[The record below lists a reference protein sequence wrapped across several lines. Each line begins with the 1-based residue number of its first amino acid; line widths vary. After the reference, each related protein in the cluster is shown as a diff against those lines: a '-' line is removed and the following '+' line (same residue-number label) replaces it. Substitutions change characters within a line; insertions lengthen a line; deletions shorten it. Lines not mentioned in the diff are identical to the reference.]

1 MLPSPDPRPGVSLK
15 DRAREMDYVG
25 AILTM
30 GAFTSG
36 VMAISFGGITWSWGS
51 GRIIGLFVCSA
62 VLFTLLGIQ
71 QTWTIFTTTTRRVFP
86 VEFMKSRTLL
96 LLFACTAAGGTAI
109 FIPIYMIPIFFQFT
123 RGDSALEAGVRL
135 LPFIMLTIFCV
146 ITNGAVMSKYGLY
159 MPWYTF
165 GGALCIV
172 GGALMST
179 VDTSSSTSRVYGY
192 SILIGIGD
200 GLFAQASFSVAQAV
214 VEPHLIP
221 LAVGFI
227 TCAQITG
234 STIALAI
241 ANALF
246 LNGSQEKIQDILP
259 GVPTKV
265 IQQAISGAGSSF
277 FKTLSGDVQ
286 ARVLDAIVDSM
297 SQSYILVIV
306 AGAVVL
312 LCSLA
317 MKRERLF
324 MEVGHAG

>member
-1 MLPSPDPRPGVSLK
+1 
-15 DRAREMDYVG
+15 
-25 AILTM
+25 
-30 GAFTSG
+30 
-36 VMAISFGGITWSWGS
+36 
-51 GRIIGLFVCSA
+51 
-62 VLFTLLGIQ
+62 
-71 QTWTIFTTTTRRVFP
+71 
-86 VEFMKSRTLL
+86 
-96 LLFACTAAGGTAI
+96 
-109 FIPIYMIPIFFQFT
+109 
-123 RGDSALEAGVRL
+123 
-135 LPFIMLTIFCV
+135 
-146 ITNGAVMSKYGLY
+146 
-159 MPWYTF
+159 
-165 GGALCIV
+165 
-172 GGALMST
+172 MST